1 MVAGY
6 IHRSDPMYLI
16 GIARSSIYLNAIS
29 NRLAASSQRARLL
42 GMIVG
47 ATVSEVVDPPD
58 KRLAFSSEEM
68 NNTEGQWYRSLFKV
82 QDHIGSVDDIKPHFL
97 TTAPQHTN
105 RKRTKPVD
113 DKGGKQLS
121 PISNNPTTT
130 SKIISIEEVYD
141 EVDSEDE
148 DLLMYEKPDSESDDE
163 DEDPTLVQ
171 RNKPTA
177 PV

>member
-6 IHRSDPMYLI
+6 IHRSDPIYLT

-47 ATVSEVVDPPD
+47 VTISEMVDPLD
-58 KRLAFSSEEM
+58 KRLAFSSEEI

-82 QDHIGSVDDIKPHFL
+82 QDRICSADDIKPSFSAPTHRH
-97 TTAPQHTN
+97 TTSKH
-105 RKRTKPVD
+105 TKPVKH
-113 DKGGKQLS
+113 KGGKQLG
-121 PISNNPTTT
+121 PVLNKATMT
-130 SKIISIEEVYD
+130 SKIISIEEVDD

-148 DLLMYEKPDSESDDE
+148 DLATYEKPDSDEDDE

>member
-6 IHRSDPMYLI
+6 IHRSEPVYLT

-42 GMIVG
+42 GMLVG
-47 ATVSEVVDPPD
+47 ATISEIVDPPD

-68 NNTEGQWYRSLFKV
+68 DNTEGQWYRSLFKI
-82 QDHIGSVDDIKPHFL
+82 QDHIGSLEDTESLFL
-97 TTAPQHTN
+97 TTAH
-105 RKRTKPVD
+105 RHTKPKTVEHE
-113 DKGGKQLS
+113 GSKQLGPVS
-121 PISNNPTTT
+121 NKPITT
-130 SKIISIEEVYD
+130 SKIISIEEVDD
-141 EVDSEDE
+141 EDDLEDE
-148 DLLMYEKPDSESDDE
+148 DFAMYEKPDSDEDDE